1 MGILGNSIKVVTKDC
16 GTEGTITTYLNVGL
30 VIGGRISNDGRVIGG
45 RISLKV
51 LVHIDKPEKFG
62 LLSAYMCDW
71 AEKIP
76 TWKMVLDGGE
86 FTSEEVIAW
95 QKEGKIV
102 EKTVE
107 MLNQLYGMS
116 LG

>member
-1 MGILGNSIKVVTKDC
+1 MGILENSIKVVTKDC

-30 VIGGRISNDGRVIGG
+30 VIGGRIS
-45 RISLKV
+45 LKV
-51 LVHIDKPEKFG
+51 LVHIDKPEAFG

-107 MLNQLYGMS
+107 MLNQLYGM
-116 LG
+116 GIG

>member
-1 MGILGNSIKVVTKDC
+1 MGILENSIKVVTKDC
-16 GTEGTITTYLNVGL
+16 GTEGTITTYLNVG
-30 VIGGRISNDGRVIGG
+30 DVIGG

-51 LVHIDKPEKFG
+51 LVHIDKPESFG

-71 AEKIP
+71 EEKIP
-76 TWKMVLDGGE
+76 TWKMILDGGE

-107 MLNQLYGMS
+107 MLNQLYGMRM
-116 LG
+116 G